1 MSGSRG
7 HKIPLSLPR
16 RFICDLVHFAQQ
28 VPTVPVQ
35 RRMQLAEVSHARSD
49 AEPRPSWCAVFTKA
63 LALVAAGRPELRRAY
78 LKCPWPHLFEANEN
92 VASIAIERRFRDE
105 DAVFFG
111 RIAGPEERS
120 LTALDEK
127 IRHFKDAPVETVGS
141 FNHGLQ
147 VSKLPWPLRRFT
159 WWLGLNLAGRYRTQK
174 MGTFGVSSY
183 SGLGANS
190 LHPLTPLTITL
201 NYGPVGPDGQ
211 VDVRLIYDHRVM
223 DGATVA
229 RALADMERVLNGEIL
244 AELQRTKQ
252 IAAA

>member
-28 VPTVPVQ
+28 VPSVPVQ
-35 RRMQLAEVSHARSD
+35 RRMHLAEVSAARSQ
-49 AEPRPSWCAVFTKA
+49 AGPRPSWCAVFTKA
-63 LALVAAGRPELRRAY
+63 LAVVSATRPELRRAY
-78 LKCPWPHLFEANEN
+78 MKCPWPHLFEANEN
-92 VASIAIERRFRDE
+92 VASIAIERRFQDE

-111 RIAGPEERS
+111 RIAKPEERP

-127 IRHFKDAPVETVGS
+127 IRHFKDAPFKGVGS
-141 FNHGLQ
+141 FKQGLL
-147 VSKLPWPLRRFT
+147 VSRLPWPLRRLT
-159 WWLGLNLAGRYRTQK
+159 WWLGLNLAGRFRTQK

-201 NYGPVGPDGQ
+201 NYGPVGSDGQ

-229 RALADMERVLNGEIL
+229 RALADMERVLTGEIL
-244 AELQRTKQ
+244 AELQKMKLK
-252 IAAA
+252 AVA